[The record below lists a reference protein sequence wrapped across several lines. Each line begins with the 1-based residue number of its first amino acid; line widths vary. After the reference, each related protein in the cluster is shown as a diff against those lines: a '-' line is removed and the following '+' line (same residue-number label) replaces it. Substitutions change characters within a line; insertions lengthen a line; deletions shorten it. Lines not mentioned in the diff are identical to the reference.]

1 MTDSAQKPLFAAILA
16 VMRPVAATLLRFGVG
31 YREFSDICKTAFVE
45 AASDEFGIRG
55 RQTNASRVAAMTGL
69 TRKEVR
75 RIKSLN
81 LLTTLPSAAK
91 HSAPAEVLH
100 VWHADSRFCSATG
113 IPKALTFDA
122 GPTSFSTL
130 VNSCVGDIPPGAIR
144 AELKRVGAVVE
155 DADGLLVV
163 QRRYYVPVEAG
174 DRLLQGLLFGLRPV
188 AMTVAHN
195 TRLISADERRFQR
208 VVQNRSIPVVRRYEV
223 EQRLRERMGEFSE
236 EIDDYFSEIGS
247 ESGSVD
253 MVTLGVGL
261 YYYEDAE
268 PPKPDDGRDEVSSPS
283 I

>member
-1 MTDSAQKPLFAAILA
+1 MTDSGQKTLFAAILA
-16 VMRPVAATLLRFGVG
+16 VMRPVAAILLRFGVG

-75 RIKSLN
+75 RIRSLK
-81 LLTTLPSAAK
+81 LLTTLPSAAG
-91 HSAPAEVLH
+91 HSVPAEVLH
-100 VWHADSRFCSATG
+100 VWYSDSRFSSATG
-113 IPKALTFDA
+113 APKPLTFDA

-130 VNSCVGDIPPGAIR
+130 VNSCVGDISPGAIR
-144 AELKRVGAVVE
+144 TELKRVGAVVE
-155 DADGLLVV
+155 DAEGLLVV

-195 TRLISADERRFQR
+195 TRLIPAGERRFQR
-208 VVQNRSIPVVRRYEV
+208 VVQNRSIPASRRYEV
-223 EQRLRERMGEFSE
+223 EQRLRTRMGEFSE
-236 EIDDYFSEIGS
+236 ELDDYFSEIVS
-247 ESGSVD
+247 ETASVD
-253 MVTLGVGL
+253 VVTLGVGL

-268 PPKPDDGRDEVSSPS
+268 PLKPDVGETEVS
-283 I
+283 